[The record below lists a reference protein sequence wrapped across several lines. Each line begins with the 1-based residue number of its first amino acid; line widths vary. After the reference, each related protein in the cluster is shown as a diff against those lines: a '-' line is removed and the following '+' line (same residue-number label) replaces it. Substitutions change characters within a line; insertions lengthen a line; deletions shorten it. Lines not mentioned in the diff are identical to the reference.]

1 LEEMLHIERNKNTQ
15 ATDERDRNIENLRD
29 DLQDLGRNYDELIT
43 TKASLN
49 SEISIYRKLLEGEE
63 RRYERSMHFIRLRI
77 IYFR

>member
-1 LEEMLHIERNKNTQ
+1 MLHIERNKNTQ

>member
-1 LEEMLHIERNKNTQ
+1 MLHIERNKNTQ

-63 RRYERSMHFIRLRI
+63 RRYEPSIHFIRLRI
-77 IYFR
+77 ICFR